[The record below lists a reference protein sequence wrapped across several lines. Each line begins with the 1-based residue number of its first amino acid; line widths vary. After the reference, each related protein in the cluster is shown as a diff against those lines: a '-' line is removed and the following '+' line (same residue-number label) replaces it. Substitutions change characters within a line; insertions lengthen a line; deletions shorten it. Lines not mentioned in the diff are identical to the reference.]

1 MSMISKQ
8 EKLCQEVPFVFR
20 NMTFNKNYK
29 GIPVNQTKTLFFNNR
44 QNNHDKEWW
53 FNKNAL
59 KLYQN
64 LHLTR
69 SCENSPLLENNHTA
83 IAVKVPVLYK
93 IVYF

>member
-44 QNNHDKEWW
+44 QNNHDKE
-53 FNKNAL
+53 
-59 KLYQN
+59 
-64 LHLTR
+64 
-69 SCENSPLLENNHTA
+69 
-83 IAVKVPVLYK
+83 
-93 IVYF
+93 